1 MDVLLIRMSR
11 AYNSINNTMLFDG
24 KFASPHFFKALG
36 ESPLNTIHRRS
47 RWICGWG
54 IDQDILLSPI
64 FFFSF
69 APGCDDLVN
78 AVYDL
83 AKSLSRLQMTDED
96 MALFSAAVLLSPGEI
111 VSL

>member
-47 RWICGWG
+47 RWI
-54 IDQDILLSPI
+54 L
-64 FFFSF
+64 
-69 APGCDDLVN
+69 
-78 AVYDL
+78 
-83 AKSLSRLQMTDED
+83 RL
-96 MALFSAAVLLSPGEI
+96 GY
-111 VSL
+111 

>member
-36 ESPLNTIHRRS
+36 EFPLNTIHRRS

-54 IDQDILLSPI
+54 IDRDILLSPI
-64 FFFSF
+64 FFFI
-69 APGCDDLVN
+69 C
-78 AVYDL
+78 
-83 AKSLSRLQMTDED
+83 SRLR
-96 MALFSAAVLLSPGEI
+96 
-111 VSL
+111 